1 MSSAVPSQNKISFTR
16 EAMGDTM
23 NASNLIRR
31 TKTKSTLRVRKS
43 RTVMKTIGFTTF
55 VWVKIFCIRVKQRA
69 EVRKMMYYKQRKAS
83 SRKPVTTAK
92 NTGQPFE
99 PTVEPTFRLQP
110 RVEPKMG
117 ACKKIIDNYL
127 STIFQGSFIAL
138 IMKLYLKYSY
148 FFNSIKFLVKCN

>member
-1 MSSAVPSQNKISFTR
+1 MSSVVPSQNKISFTR
-16 EAMGDTM
+16 EAMGDLM
-23 NASNLIRR
+23 SGSQIIRR
-31 TKTKSTLRVRKS
+31 TKTKSSIRVRKS
-43 RTVMKTIGFTTF
+43 RTTVMKTIGFTTF

-69 EVRKMMYYKQRKAS
+69 EVRKMMYYKQKKAS
-83 SRKPVTTAK
+83 NRKPVTAAK

-127 STIFQGSFIAL
+127 STIFQGSFNFTTL
-138 IMKLYLKYSY
+138 
-148 FFNSIKFLVKCN
+148 